1 MCGIWVS
8 VGLSSALSSAPQRL
22 SPIAR
27 RGPDGQ
33 GWHERQTPAGLL
45 CLGHRR
51 LAIIDL
57 SDQSAQPFVGDDGAG
72 VLVFN
77 GCVYDYARHKAALE
91 RRGGGFRTDG
101 DTEVLYQTLRHQ
113 SASGLNDL
121 DAMFALAFY
130 DPAAGTLTLA
140 RDRYGEKPLFYAFG
154 HHQGQP
160 WFCAGSDLRQ
170 FKGLETLSGRINP
183 QAAGLFLNHGICERG
198 ADTFIDGVYRL
209 GAGQALTLDLNH
221 PSRLASS
228 LPPHRQTW
236 VRPSDGGGAAVRTPA
251 EAASEA
257 RARLKASVRTRLVST
272 DVAYGACLSG
282 GLDSSLIV
290 ALMTELAPRPP
301 ECISAIF
308 EDADE
313 PEISERPYVEA
324 LQAHLGLTVHTISP
338 SAKDVALAL
347 DDILSAQG
355 EPFPNT
361 SICAQWFVFKAA
373 REHGLKVMLDGQG
386 ADELMGGYPGMLG
399 HWLKS
404 RIRAGGPS
412 GLWGDLAAL
421 TRDDSGETRA
431 GLLRA
436 LMRAEVPEAFRRQ
449 VLSALGRWP
458 PRSLFYPQGVPPPE
472 PDMDFADLCQRLVR
486 VTSLPALLRFEDRN
500 AMDHGVESR
509 LPFLNA
515 DFSLWALSLDPAL
528 RIAGGWRKA
537 VLREASEGLVP
548 PRITDRRRKLGF
560 NSPHAS
566 WMRAEVGAVCRDW
579 IAQYRHGAVCA
590 PIPQARIDQALA
602 DPQLSFRLAVYLRW
616 ADQFSL
622 SL

>member
-1 MCGIWVS
+1 VH
-8 VGLSSALSSAPQRL
+8 GL
-22 SPIAR
+22 
-27 RGPDGQ
+27 
-33 GWHERQTPAGLL
+33 T
-45 CLGHRR
+45 
-51 LAIIDL
+51 
-57 SDQSAQPFVGDDGAG
+57 
-72 VLVFN
+72 
-77 GCVYDYARHKAALE
+77 
-91 RRGGGFRTDG
+91 
-101 DTEVLYQTLRHQ
+101 
-113 SASGLNDL
+113 DL

-130 DPAAGTLTLA
+130 DQAAETLTLA

-154 HHQGQP
+154 HHRGQP

-170 FKGLETLSGRINP
+170 FRGLDTLSGRINP
-183 QAAGLFLNHGICERG
+183 QAAGLFLNYGICERG
-198 ADTFIDGVYRL
+198 ADTFIEGVYRL
-209 GAGQALTLDLNH
+209 GAGQALTLDLSH
-221 PSRLASS
+221 PSRLAASFPPQTQT
-228 LPPHRQTW
+228 LPQTQTW
-236 VRPSDGGGAAVRTPA
+236 VRAHGGALGAVLTPA

-257 RARLKASVRTRLVST
+257 RARLSQSVRNRLVST

-290 ALMTELAPRPP
+290 ALMSELAPRPP

-338 SAKDVALAL
+338 SARDVALAL
-347 DDILSAQG
+347 DGILDAQG

-373 REHGLKVMLDGQG
+373 RDHGLKVMLDGQG

-404 RIRAGGPS
+404 RLRAGGPM

-421 TRDDSGETRA
+421 SADASGETHA

-436 LMRAEVPEAFRRQ
+436 LMRAQVPEALRRQ
-449 VLSALGRWP
+449 VLSHLGRWP
-458 PRSLFYPQGVPPPE
+458 PHALLYPQVVPPPE
-472 PDMDFADLCQRLVR
+472 PDMDFADLCQRLVS

-537 VLREASEGLVP
+537 VLRAASAGLVP
-548 PRITDRRRKLGF
+548 AHITDRRRKLGF
-560 NSPHAS
+560 NSPHRS

-579 IAQYRHGAVCA
+579 IAQYRHGAACA
-590 PIPQARIDQALA
+590 PIPQARIDQALE
-602 DPQLSFRLAVYLRW
+602 DPQQGFRLAVYLKW